1 VDDEPDVRLLLRVQ
15 LEQAGFE
22 ISGEAGDGR
31 EAIERIAQLR
41 PQLVLMD
48 LTMPNLGGI
57 EATRIIHEDYPDV
70 HVIILSMH
78 KHEDYVIAAL
88 RAGAA
93 GYIHKGSSP
102 QEIEWGIASVTSGRP
117 FLSPVVLQPAVETY
131 LAGATEQD
139 VGAFDQ
145 LTSRQRQILQL
156 VVEGRS
162 SKEVAQTLNM
172 GVRTIDAHRATIMAR
187 LGVHNLPG
195 LVRYAI
201 RHGLISADE

>member
-1 VDDEPDVRLLLRVQ
+1 
-15 LEQAGFE
+15 
-22 ISGEAGDGR
+22 
-31 EAIERIAQLR
+31 
-41 PQLVLMD
+41 
-48 LTMPNLGGI
+48 
-57 EATRIIHEDYPDV
+57 
-70 HVIILSMH
+70 
-78 KHEDYVIAAL
+78 
-88 RAGAA
+88 
-93 GYIHKGSSP
+93 
-102 QEIEWGIASVTSGRP
+102 
-117 FLSPVVLQPAVETY
+117 VLQPAVETY